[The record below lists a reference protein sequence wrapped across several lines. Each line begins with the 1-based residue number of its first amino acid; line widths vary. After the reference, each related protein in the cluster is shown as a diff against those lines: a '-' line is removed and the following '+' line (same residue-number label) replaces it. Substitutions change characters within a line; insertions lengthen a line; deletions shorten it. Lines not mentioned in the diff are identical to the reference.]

1 MAGIP
6 DLSQKLS
13 QLLFMALDHGVDSVR
28 EGGPLIPFLMSSEG
42 EKISMQRFA
51 SDQLEEAT
59 SLGRQHAAGLPR
71 SVRLAAFVY
80 DGYVTVGAKKSDAV
94 MVEAYERGMPQA
106 VVFAQRYQP
115 ASGDTKLELIGNAA
129 YVGTTKPLFR

>member
-6 DLSQKLS
+6 DLSQRLS

-28 EGGPLIPFLMSSEG
+28 GGGPLIPFLMSSEG

-51 SDQLEEAT
+51 AERLEEAT
-59 SLGRQHAAGLPR
+59 SMGRQEAASVPR
-71 SVRLAAFVY
+71 SVRLAAFAY
-80 DGYVTVGAKKSDAV
+80 DGYVTIDAKKYDAV

-115 ASGDTKLELIGNAA
+115 VSGGTKLELIGNPA
-129 YVGTTKPLFR
+129 YVGTTKPLFT